1 MPELSDTMPPRHDLD
16 LPAVLRALQESAER
30 YRTLFESIDEG
41 FCVIE
46 VLHDD
51 DGRPADYRFIEA
63 NPAFEQQTGLVNA
76 VGHTARDQASTP
88 SIK

>member
-46 VLHDD
+46 MLFDEHD
-51 DGRPADYRFIEA
+51 RPADYRFVEM
-63 NPAFEQQTGLVNA
+63 NPAFVKLTGLEGA
-76 VGHTARDQASTP
+76 AGKRMRM
-88 SIK
+88 